1 MATTVIK
8 NIQFKRGNKELL
20 EKALILTETKD
31 NRLKAGEPAFEIDT
45 GQLKIGTGQ
54 QDYIDLPYV
63 GTGQGGGG
71 GEDDRFVIHEPSN
84 NQILLYDA
92 TLNKWVNKD
101 LSDKDSII
109 YLNEKGLSIKG
120 YSAAKQGQMLVK
132 DESDGLAWINP
143 LSTAELDVAVNN
155 ATVASNQAGTYATQ
169 AGNAATAADKS
180 AKEANRINQVTMDYL
195 NQKFWWGTLEEYN
208 KLPSINKGTFYF
220 IRAED

>member
-1 MATTVIK
+1 MAVT
-8 NIQFKRGNKELL
+8 IQFKRGKKEAL
-20 EKALILTETKD
+20 EKILVGD
-31 NRLKAGEPAFEIDT
+31 NRPKNGEPAFEIDT

-71 GEDDRFVIHEPSN
+71 GEDDRFVIHDPSN

-101 LSDKDSII
+101 LFDKDSII

-120 YSAAKQGQMLVK
+120 YSTAKQGQMLVK

-155 ATVASNQAGTYATQ
+155 AAAASNQAGTYATQ